1 MTAPSDDALAL
12 ADEMRPVLQRLYRR
26 FRREK
31 EDTDLGVSP
40 IQRLLLVTIAEKPG
54 LGVGELAKHE
64 KLRGPTISGHV
75 KSLEAAGLI
84 TRLALDP
91 VDRRRSSLFLTDK
104 SRDLLEEV
112 RKRRRDWLA
121 GQLDRL
127 TPQGRDAIR
136 AALAPLDE
144 IGQ

>member
-1 MTAPSDDALAL
+1 MPGSSDDALAL

-26 FRREK
+26 FRRES
-31 EDTDLGVSP
+31 EDMDLGISS
-40 IQRLLLVTIAEKPG
+40 IQRLLLMVIGEKPG

-75 KSLEAAGLI
+75 KLLEAGGLI
-84 TRLALDP
+84 KRLAVDP
-91 VDRRRSSLFLTDK
+91 LDRRRSSFFLTDRG
-104 SRDLLEEV
+104 RDLLEEA
-112 RKRRRDWLA
+112 RRRRRDWLV

-127 TPQGRDAIR
+127 TPEGRQAIR

-144 IGQ
+144 ISQ

>member
-1 MTAPSDDALAL
+1 MSSPSDDSLGL

-26 FRREK
+26 FRREN
-31 EDTDLGVSP
+31 EDLDLGISP
-40 IQRLLLVTIAEKPG
+40 IQRLLMATIAENPG
-54 LGVGELAKHE
+54 LGVGDLAQRE

-75 KSLEAAGLI
+75 KSLEATGLVK
-84 TRLALDP
+84 RLALDP

-104 SRDLLEEV
+104 GSELLEEV
-112 RKRRRDWLA
+112 RRRRRDWLA

-127 TPQGRDAIR
+127 TPDGRDAIR
-136 AALAPLDE
+136 AALAPLNE